1 MVGIIKIEMKNIDII
16 VVGAG
21 PGGSIA
27 AKTAVDKGYSVILLE
42 KEDLRN
48 GGRYKACGGAMAWE
62 LIEKIKFPEDK
73 IDRIIEKLIL
83 HHIDGDIYTKQG
95 KGAVIWRNKFDKFL
109 TNMATASGAELKQN
123 EELIEIKKND
133 SGYLI
138 NTSKSQY
145 SARYVIAAD
154 GVNSHTLRKL
164 KWEKFNKEDLILTIT
179 QEMGLNKKEIDERL
193 GNDEVHLFF
202 GIKDLIPL
210 GYAWLFPK
218 RDTITVGW
226 GNQIGKIK
234 NSRSE
239 FSKFLNIPL
248 VKHSINNANLIR
260 NTPHLIPVGVRSML
274 YNNDVFAVGDAG
286 GIVDPISGKG
296 IPYAMMSAEIAIQT
310 IKYCEK
316 KGKEEKMGEIYNK
329 KLDRS
334 FLSILKKKSDL
345 RKIIFQSDEKLKS
358 FLDLWQNHRSSE
370 IILKNLL

>member
-1 MVGIIKIEMKNIDII
+1 MKNFDII

-27 AKTAVDKGYSVILLE
+27 AKTAVDKGYSVCLLE
-42 KEDLRN
+42 KEDLRD

-62 LIEKIKFPEDK
+62 LIEKIKYPEDK

-83 HHIDGDIYTKQG
+83 HHIDGEIYSKQG

-109 TNMATASGAELKQN
+109 TDIATTSGAELKQN
-123 EELIEIKKND
+123 EELIDIKK
-133 SGYLI
+133 SESRYLI
-138 NTSKSQY
+138 NSTKSKY
-145 SARYVIAAD
+145 STKYIIAAD
-154 GVNSHTLRKL
+154 GVNSRTLRIL
-164 KWEKFNKEDLILTIT
+164 KWKKFNRDDLILTIT
-179 QEMGLNKKEIDERL
+179 QEMELNKKKINERL
-193 GNDEVHLFF
+193 GNDEIHLFF

-218 RDTITVGW
+218 KDKITVGW

-248 VKHSINNANLIR
+248 VNQSIKNAKIIR
-260 NTPHLIPVGVRSML
+260 STPHLIPVGVRSML
-274 YNNDVFAVGDAG
+274 YNERVFAVGDAG

-316 KGKEEKMGEIYNK
+316 KGKEEKMGEIYDK

-334 FLSILKKKSDL
+334 FLSILKKKHEL
-345 RKIIFQSDEKLKS
+345 RKKIFQNDEKLKS

>member
-1 MVGIIKIEMKNIDII
+1 MKNFDII

-27 AKTAVDKGYSVILLE
+27 AKTAVDKGYSVCLLE
-42 KEDLRN
+42 KEDLRD

-62 LIEKIKFPEDK
+62 LIEKIKYPEDK

-83 HHIDGDIYTKQG
+83 HHIDGEIYSKQG

-109 TNMATASGAELKQN
+109 TDIATASGAELKQN
-123 EELIEIKKND
+123 EELIDIKKTD
-133 SGYLI
+133 SRYLI
-138 NTSKSQY
+138 HTSKSKY
-145 SARYVIAAD
+145 SSKYVIAAD
-154 GVNSHTLRKL
+154 GVNSRTLRKL
-164 KWEKFNKEDLILTIT
+164 RWEKFNKEDLILTIT
-179 QEMGLNKKEIDERL
+179 QEMRINNKGIDERL

-202 GIKDLIPL
+202 GLKDFIPL

-218 RDTITVGW
+218 KDAVTVGW

-234 NSRSE
+234 NSKRE
-239 FSKFLNIPL
+239 FLKFLNIPF
-248 VKHSINNANLIR
+248 VKQTIKNAELIR
-260 NTPHLIPVGVRSML
+260 YTPHLIPVGVRSML
-274 YNNDVFAVGDAG
+274 YNESVFAVGDAG

-316 KGKEEKMGEIYNK
+316 KGKEEKMGEIYDK

-334 FLSILKKKSDL
+334 FLSILKKKHEL
-345 RKIIFQSDEKLKS
+345 RKKIFQNDEKLKS